1 MNPELI
7 EFYAKD
13 GVILN
18 GYIMKSK
25 KKTKTVLIEI
35 HGMTS
40 NCFKKRERIISEV
53 VNESNI
59 DAICIN
65 TRGSEIS
72 RYIKN
77 LKGNKIL
84 AGTAFEDIEE
94 SYYDVLGV
102 IEYALKL
109 GYTSIYLQGHSLG
122 ATKIVYSYI
131 KMIEKNIKEINSIK
145 GILLLSLVDITDV
158 FRKCSCEKFLTYAEE
173 KEKDGK
179 ILTLMPEEAFIHP
192 ISVKTYLKYTKYN
205 QNIDFA
211 QYGKK
216 NYKFEKINRIKI
228 PIFMRWGN
236 DKELISIKTEQL
248 VELMNREI
256 ENEKKDINFVEGA
269 NHTYTGKEDILANEI
284 VNFIKKID
292 K

>member
-1 MNPELI
+1 MNAELI

-40 NCFKKRERIISEV
+40 NCFKKRERVISEV
-53 VNESNI
+53 AQGANI
-59 DAICIN
+59 DTICIN

-77 LKGNKIL
+77 SKGDKML

-94 SYYDVLGV
+94 SYYDILGI

-122 ATKIVYSYI
+122 ATKVVYSYI
-131 KMIEKNIKEINSIK
+131 KMLENNNKELNSIK
-145 GILLLSLVDITDV
+145 GILLLSLVDIPDV
-158 FRKCSCEKFLTYAEE
+158 FRICSCEKFLPFAEE
-173 KEKDGK
+173 KEKEGNV
-179 ILTLMPEEAFIHP
+179 LTLMPEEAFIHP

-205 QNIDFA
+205 KNIDFA
-211 QYGKK
+211 QYNKK
-216 NYKFEKINRIKI
+216 DYEFEEINKIKT

-236 DKELISIKTEQL
+236 NKELVSMKTEKL
-248 VELMNREI
+248 VGLMNNAI
-256 ENEKKDINFVEGA
+256 KNKKIDINYIEGA
-269 NHTYTGKEDILANEI
+269 NHTYTDKEDVLANEI
-284 VNFIKKID
+284 VNFIKKLD